1 MTGTVLGVDPGTKT
15 TGFGLVEATPGR
27 PGTLIECGVIR
38 TDPKQHMWYRLD
50 TLFEGLMEVIE
61 RHGPSVMAVE
71 TVFYGKNARSA
82 ASLSQARGVILLA
95 AARSGLE
102 VREFTPASIKK
113 AITGSGRA
121 GKEQVAYM
129 VQKLLRLES
138 PPLPDDAADG
148 VAIALTSL
156 MARNHGS

>member
-1 MTGTVLGVDPGTKT
+1 MTRTVLGVDPGTKA
-15 TGFGLVEATPGR
+15 TGFGLVEATAGR

-38 TDPKQHMWYRLD
+38 TDPKQHMWHRLD
-50 TLFEGLMEVIE
+50 TLFEGLIEVIE
-61 RHGPSVMAVE
+61 RHRPSVMAVE

-102 VREFTPASIKK
+102 VREFTPASVKK

-138 PPLPDDAADG
+138 PPSPDDAADG